1 MALFSKLFGGDKDAK
16 PETPQH
22 EREFERI
29 EAGESTVTILSTGK
43 TYPINDISLGGL
55 SLKGY
60 DGQLHSNQYFQ
71 FKLSAAKNGSTK
83 EIEGMATVVRVKN
96 DHLAAK
102 FPPQPRL
109 RTFLREFF
117 D

>member
-1 MALFSKLFGGDKDAK
+1 MALFSKLFGGDKDAG
-16 PETPQH
+16 TGAQH
-22 EREFERI
+22 EREFERV
-29 EAGESTVTILSTGK
+29 AAAESTVTILSTGK
-43 TYPINDISLGGL
+43 TYPVNDISLGGL
-55 SLKGY
+55 SINGY

-71 FKLSAAKNGSTK
+71 FKFVGVKNGRPV
-83 EIEGMATVVRVKN
+83 EAEGMATVVRVKN

-109 RTFLREFF
+109 RSFLRDFF

>member
-16 PETPQH
+16 AAGEHQ
-22 EREFERI
+22 REFERVS
-29 EAGESTVTILSTGK
+29 ANESTLTILSTGK

-55 SLKGY
+55 SINGY

-71 FKLSAAKNGSTK
+71 FKLVAAKNGSTK
-83 EIEGMATVVRVKN
+83 ETEGMATVVRVKN

>member
-16 PETPQH
+16 PEAEHQ
-22 EREFERI
+22 REFERV
-29 EAGESTVTILSTGK
+29 AANESTLTILSTGK

-55 SLKGY
+55 SINGY

-71 FKLSAAKNGSTK
+71 FKFVGLKNGQPRET
-83 EIEGMATVVRVKN
+83 EGMATVVRVKN
-96 DHLAAK
+96 DQLAAK

>member
-1 MALFSKLFGGDKDAK
+1 MALFSKLFGGDKDAQAENG
-16 PETPQH
+16 PHQ
-22 EREFERI
+22 REFERVS
-29 EAGESTVTILSTGK
+29 ANESTLTILSTGK

-55 SLKGY
+55 SINGY
-60 DGQLHSNQYFQ
+60 DGTLHSNQYFQ
-71 FKLSAAKNGSTK
+71 FKLVAAKNGSAK
-83 EIEGMATVVRVKN
+83 ETEGMATVVRVKN
-96 DHLAAK
+96 DQLAAK